1 MTTRYEFGIGYGEDY
16 RRRMRGREQMR
27 RQAEQDLRKLP
38 EEDQARLRYESDYY
52 GFRGA
57 GTRGGSRGGYA
68 AEYRSRPRT
77 RRRR

>member
-57 GTRGGSRGGYA
+57 GTRSGYA
-68 AEYRSRPRT
+68 GEYRSRPRT
-77 RRRR
+77 RRRRR